1 MFRKDIENIYTDTV
15 REYLDN
21 GYRIYYSTM
30 GGSQGEIAKVDLTND
45 NEVIRILLGSKTEH
59 YREHPIHKYMDLDY
73 LTIIIGRNTDKLR
86 GDSFSDIIWNEHLEL
101 ISEIRFYKIGRKNNS
116 FFGTKQEAIEAMCKY
131 YDRLTPIDYWYDTKK
146 IIFNSNKAKNIVL
159 PFVKRQYK
167 CKSITIK
174 DIEKIEKVI
183 CRNKNVS
190 YIITAR
196 GKQYKMRNHKIK
208 LNENSF

>member
-1 MFRKDIENIYTDTV
+1 MFRKDIENVYTDTI

-45 NEVIRILLGSKTEH
+45 KEVIRVLLESNNEC
-59 YREHPIHKYMDLDY
+59 YRGNPVYKHIDLNY
-73 LTIIIGRNTDKLR
+73 FTIIVGRNTDKLW

-116 FFGTKQEAIEAMCKY
+116 FFGTKQEAIDAMLKY
-131 YDRLTPIDYWYDTKK
+131 YERLKFRSFEWAEERIE
-146 IIFNSNKAKNIVL
+146 FNSDEAKRIVL

-167 CKSITIK
+167 CKNATVK

-183 CRNKNVS
+183 PKN
-190 YIITAR
+190 
-196 GKQYKMRNHKIK
+196 GKVYYMVQVKGKRYKMNNKIK
-208 LNENSF
+208 LNNDSF